1 MKRYQCELANTCG
14 YRGSFYEP
22 ITEYKYK
29 IQQDCLLQGQA
40 QMDQRVIFSCKATLE
55 LALLVCP
62 SICNA
67 NSKCQNQVSKSS
79 VKIKRQNQTS
89 KSSVK
94 IKRQN

>member
-40 QMDQRVIFSCKATLE
+40 QIDQRVILLFHPMVKVKEKIFFRFLVRLVTR
-55 LALLVCP
+55 LAWARSRL
-62 SICNA
+62 
-67 NSKCQNQVSKSS
+67 
-79 VKIKRQNQTS
+79 QTPPR
-89 KSSVK
+89 KL
-94 IKRQN
+94 